1 MYEMKTEIKTAIIC
15 GLIITV
21 GIISISIFYN
31 EVDMKRNTTYN
42 IEIDDKSKLQKVP
55 SILDATEYINISPN
69 ELAETLEGK
78 VVLYDIWTYSCI
90 NCIRTLPY
98 ITTWDEKYRNEGLM
112 IVGIHTPEF
121 EFEKNKDNV
130 VAAVQKFDINYPVV
144 LDNEKEIWNAF
155 QNQYWP
161 RKYIVDHD
169 GYIRYDHIGEGA
181 YKETEKVIQQL
192 LQERSESLNLKT
204 NSFELTTLNEF
215 EHSTFRTPELY
226 FGYKFA
232 SGRNNLGNEN
242 GFNPEEVVEYNIPL
256 ELKQH
261 YFYLDGK
268 WNNSKDSMKLTS
280 ENGLIVLEYNAKQVN
295 IVASNAAE
303 LEIFIDGEFVPEYM
317 TGVDLSQDSK
327 VMITEP
333 RLYNIVNSSVTESH
347 ELVIKVNNP
356 EFEIFTFTFGKFM
369 TKTDI
374 YVIKFDPITLFFFS
388 SDIKC

>member
-31 EVDMKRNTTYN
+31 EVDMKRNTTYT

-144 LDNEKEIWNAF
+144 LDNEKEIWNEF

-192 LQERSESLNLKT
+192 LQERSESLNIKT

-268 WNNSKDSMKLTS
+268 WNNSKDSMELVS
-280 ENGLIVLEYNAKQVN
+280 ENGLIMLNYNAKQVN
-295 IVASNAAE
+295 IVASNNAE
-303 LEIFIDGEFVPEYM
+303 LEIFIDGEYIPRHMAGIDVN
-317 TGVDLSQDSK
+317 QDGK
-327 VMITEP
+327 VMIIEP
-333 RLYNIVNSSVTESH
+333 RLYNIVDSTATESH
-347 ELVIKVNNP
+347 ELLIKVNDP
-356 EFEIFTFTFGKFM
+356 KFEIFTFTFG
-369 TKTDI
+369 
-374 YVIKFDPITLFFFS
+374 
-388 SDIKC
+388 

>member
-130 VAAVQKFDINYPVV
+130 MAAVQKFDINYPVV

-155 QNQYWP
+155 QNKYWP
-161 RKYIVDHD
+161 RKYIADHD

-181 YKETEKVIQQL
+181 YKETEKIIQQL
-192 LQERSESLNLKT
+192 LQERSESLNIKT
-204 NSFELTTLNEF
+204 NTFELTTLEEF

-242 GFNPEEVVEYNIPL
+242 GFKPEEMVEYNIPL
-256 ELKQH
+256 EIKQH

-268 WNNSKDSMKLTS
+268 WNNSKDSMELVS
-280 ENGLIVLEYNAKQVN
+280 ENGLIMLNYNAKQVN
-295 IVASNAAE
+295 IVASNNAE
-303 LEIFIDGEFVPEYM
+303 LEIFIDGEHIPKHIAGIDVN
-317 TGVDLSQDSK
+317 QDGK
-327 VMITEP
+327 VMIIEP
-333 RLYNIVNSSVTESH
+333 RLYNIVDSTVTESH
-347 ELVIKVNNP
+347 ELIIKVNDP
-356 EFEIFTFTFGKFM
+356 KFEIFTFTFG
-369 TKTDI
+369 
-374 YVIKFDPITLFFFS
+374 
-388 SDIKC
+388 